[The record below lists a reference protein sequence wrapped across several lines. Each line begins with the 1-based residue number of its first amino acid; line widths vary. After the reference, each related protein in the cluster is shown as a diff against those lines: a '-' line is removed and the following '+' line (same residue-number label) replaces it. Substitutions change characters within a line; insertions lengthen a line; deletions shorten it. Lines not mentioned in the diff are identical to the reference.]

1 MRLLQAMA
9 ESIHLVVLTPERK
22 VLDANVD
29 RVELPGLD
37 GELGILPG
45 HTELVSQ
52 LKPAGLLTYGV
63 GETKGEMVISDGF
76 AEVGPQRVVVLANQ
90 AAKPE
95 EIDLGRSLEMKKQAE
110 QKLIRALSDPDVD
123 IVMATVELEK
133 ATIELQLAEKKKA

>member
-1 MRLLQAMA
+1 MA